1 MRYAYLESNIFLG
14 KNNCTVRH
22 YDFKETIMHNTSP
35 LTNDYVQEILHK
47 GTSVLLEQNTQ
58 ESSLTANLLDKLAQR
73 FKSGNSI
80 PSGGGLGLEE
90 AVQLAEF
97 HVNAK

>member
-1 MRYAYLESNIFLG
+1 
-14 KNNCTVRH
+14 
-22 YDFKETIMHNTSP
+22 MHNTTQ
-35 LTNDYVQEILHK
+35 LTNEYVQDILYK
-47 GTSVLLEQNTQ
+47 GVSVLLEHNTQ

-97 HVNAK
+97 YVNSK